1 MVTGAGQ
8 WQNMIRFETFYLDT
22 LQGFVDYSF
31 NIPKLFGFV
40 CADKR
45 DGIACRSRPAGS
57 ADTVDI
63 VFRHMR

>member
-1 MVTGAGQ
+1 VTGAGQ

-22 LQGFVDYSF
+22 LQRFFDDSF

-45 DGIACRSRPAGS
+45 DGIACCSRPTGS
-57 ADTVDI
+57 TDTMDI